1 MFDDEEVELYSEILP
16 ALWQGGT
23 EDGENIYH
31 GQKRLP
37 TMGDPRPFE
46 AVVSLCAYT
55 QPVGWLTKEFRYAF
69 PDGPVGP
76 DVYEEVERIADWA
89 YLEWKSGSRV
99 LIRCQAGLNRSGLVT
114 GLVLLRDKL
123 PIDEIVELI
132 RSKRGPYALSNNNF
146 MDYLTNRNPNPK
158 YGKS

>member
-1 MFDDEEVELYSEILP
+1 MFNEDAQLYSEILP

-23 EDGENIYH
+23 EDDDSIYH

-37 TMGDPRPFE
+37 TISDPRPFD

-69 PDGPVGP
+69 ADGPVEP

-114 GLVLLRDKL
+114 GLVLLRDNL
-123 PIDEIVELI
+123 PIDEILKLI
-132 RSKRGPYALSNNNF
+132 RSKRGPYALSNNHF
-146 MDYLTNRNPNPK
+146 MDYLVK
-158 YGKS
+158 WGK